1 MSIKTKI
8 ITTVVCIC
16 CIVSAMVVG
25 ILAADRQTFNIGNAT
40 VSFTSSQIAFR
51 LEYAISGVKGVED
64 PTGYIEGG
72 KDIGVN
78 DTSIGS
84 WEIGDLSFNDSGKQP
99 IYIEVSVM
107 LHSNKAERVDRDVNV
122 AFTTTVDTKGI
133 VQSATQNA
141 PGQNIP
147 PISVEFAEI
156 KQLYNESETYTT
168 HLNNYSMGSIEWE
181 TLTETNLPQG
191 LIGEGLNSNTN
202 RYGKYTLIFKITPK
216 NAGMNFKDVN
226 VNFGLDFTGTG
237 AGSQGSN

>member
-40 VSFTSSQIAFR
+40 VSFTSNQIAFR

-64 PTGYIEGG
+64 PQSYTAKNIG
-72 KDIGVN
+72 KD
-78 DTSIGS
+78 DTVEG
-84 WEIGDLSFNDSGKQP
+84 WEIGDLNFKDSGSDP
-99 IYIEVSVM
+99 IYIEVSVT
-107 LHSNKAERVDRDVNV
+107 LHSDTTKRVSRDVNV
-122 AFTTTVDTKGI
+122 KFTTTVDTKGI
-133 VQSATQNA
+133 VESATQNA

-156 KQLYNESETYTT
+156 KQQYNTSEDYER
-168 HLNNYSMGSIEWE
+168 HLKNRYSNEFIEWE

-202 RYGKYTLIFKITPK
+202 RYGMYTLIFKIMPK
-216 NAGMNFKDVN
+216 NSGMNFNQVN
-226 VNFGLDFTGTG
+226 INFGLDFTGTG
-237 AGSQGSN
+237 AAPEGSN